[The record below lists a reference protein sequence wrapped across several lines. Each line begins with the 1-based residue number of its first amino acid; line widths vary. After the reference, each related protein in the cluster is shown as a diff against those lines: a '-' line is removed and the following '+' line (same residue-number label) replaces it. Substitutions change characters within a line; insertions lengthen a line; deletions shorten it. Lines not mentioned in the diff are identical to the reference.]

1 MLEVNPKPRPRP
13 RPVWFDVIAKGI
25 INNKNKITVG
35 LVNIDARVDGNILKQ
50 LDALHSQVETISID
64 FDHVDKNFKW
74 EDIFPERIDENG
86 KWGLPKC
93 PNLPMPALQNYGDL
107 NVVMAKVPCGI
118 RDVFYDSMPKELQ
131 AYCELTE
138 KMNER
143 IVKWRRI
150 ARNASLSDGHW
161 KIKVQD
167 PTRGNYYPD

>member
-1 MLEVNPKPRPRP
+1 
-13 RPVWFDVIAKGI
+13 
-25 INNKNKITVG
+25 
-35 LVNIDARVDGNILKQ
+35 
-50 LDALHSQVETISID
+50 
-64 FDHVDKNFKW
+64 
-74 EDIFPERIDENG
+74 
-86 KWGLPKC
+86 
-93 PNLPMPALQNYGDL
+93 
-107 NVVMAKVPCGI
+107 
-118 RDVFYDSMPKELQ
+118 MPKELQ